1 MKLPGINVHV
11 VVFTASY
18 LYVNLIH
25 SMAMY
30 VASKCLKMLRIL
42 KVASECRKVTL
53 FPLSLSPLSS
63 PYDSYIW
70 HDCSPHVKELP

>member
-42 KVASECRKVTL
+42 KVASECTKVTL